1 MLAAYRPAAIGLGV
15 FLAVSSPV
23 IIPVVGRA
31 LHSEITFIFPYIAA
45 VVAGLILAHQSSS
58 PSHET
63 KNALLLGI
71 FISLLL
77 GLLNWLAP
85 SDLLGLYYS
94 GWVFLLSLPV
104 TLFLVF
110 AGTGLKGLWGKI
122 THHT

>member
-1 MLAAYRPAAIGLGV
+1 MLAAYRPVAIGFGV
-15 FLAVSSPV
+15 FLVVSSPV
-23 IIPVVGRA
+23 IVPAVGRA
-31 LHSEITFIFPYIAA
+31 LPSEIAFVFPYIAA
-45 VVAGLILAHQSSS
+45 VIAGLVLAHQCSS

-77 GLLNWLAP
+77 GLLNWLGP
-85 SDLLGLYYS
+85 SDLPGLYYS
-94 GWVFLLSLPV
+94 AWIFMLSLPV

-122 THHT
+122 THDT